1 VNKQVISFFGST
13 AATGEEG
20 FLASPLFSVLVV
32 ILGIYVFIKF
42 CTWAKNFELSAQF
55 KKIVYILTAVG
66 MVVFNVLYSRGNAL
80 IKETGDWGTATTAVV
95 LSLIWVFI
103 FSFVLM
109 ANTKKSE

>member
-1 VNKQVISFFGST
+1 MINLFGST
-13 AATGEEG
+13 ASTGGEG
-20 FLASPLFSVLVV
+20 FLASPLFSVFVV
-32 ILGIYVFIKF
+32 VFCIYIFIKF
-42 CTWAKNFELSAQF
+42 CAWAKNFEISAQF

-66 MVVFNVLYSRGNAL
+66 MVVFNMLYMQGNTL
-80 IKETGDWGTATTAVV
+80 IKETGDWSTATTAVI